1 MSCIY
6 RELCIVKSGM
16 QSSAE
21 SENQSE
27 TVEYMKIK
35 KKLQNDSTFY
45 SLAGEFEISPR

>member
-6 RELCIVKSGM
+6 WELCIVKSGM

-27 TVEYMKIK
+27 TMESNCKMIRPFTA
-35 KKLQNDSTFY
+35 L
-45 SLAGEFEISPR
+45 LANSRSRPDN